1 MVTLIGLLQLM
12 YEAKNV
18 SPFDTHYTTMVLFF
32 VSLFVYVIAATVDK
46 ELPQPQNPNYTGIMS
61 KTKLFSGCFALNM
74 LLLILIPPF
83 GWFILTLC
91 IAYFVKEDEAHDV
104 FDGRRGDRKADV
116 TRRCFVAPWAS
127 GGAPASSSFGPV
139 MNRQY
144 GAFGAVTLD

>member
-1 MVTLIGLLQLM
+1 M

-74 LLLILIPPF
+74 LLLILIPP
-83 GWFILTLC
+83 WMVHLDLVYCLLC
-91 IAYFVKEDEAHDV
+91 EDEAHDV